1 MALVIC
7 KFANYLLVAS
17 LNCVFLHKGHSTT
30 HEIGITLMI
39 GRSKRKACWWQPCN
53 VTRSSVNKTTLKTYS
68 RANLRWR
75 VKALLKIT
83 HLWTRLDEFWSYL
96 LDQRKFFISSLHLS
110 NWFFEIIHLVMTQ
123 GKICFITFLKKRR
136 HDWHLVNSR
145 SNWDHFKNWE
155 QTPSDFWPQIQAKI
169 GSSSLSSNKLVLIT
183 WFCNHQMIFNFSE
196 SLLIF
201 RSQLAPS
208 V

>member
-1 MALVIC
+1 
-7 KFANYLLVAS
+7 
-17 LNCVFLHKGHSTT
+17 
-30 HEIGITLMI
+30 
-39 GRSKRKACWWQPCN
+39 
-53 VTRSSVNKTTLKTYS
+53 
-68 RANLRWR
+68 
-75 VKALLKIT
+75 
-83 HLWTRLDEFWSYL
+83 
-96 LDQRKFFISSLHLS
+96 
-110 NWFFEIIHLVMTQ
+110 MTQ

-208 V
+208 VQPQRFVAVFITKYFAKKPPWSIIYIEMYTQLSQFCSTSLNCKQHSQLRFKNFLKKNKMKQIGTNQILKW

>member
-1 MALVIC
+1 M
-7 KFANYLLVAS
+7 
-17 LNCVFLHKGHSTT
+17 TT
-30 HEIGITLMI
+30 FEKPNWPI
-39 GRSKRKACWWQPCN
+39 SKKKNQM
-53 VTRSSVNKTTLKTYS
+53 LYS

-208 V
+208 VQPQRFVAVFTTKYFVKKPPWSIIYIEMYTQ